1 MLFVCYLLFYEEDK
15 FEKFDGI
22 DEKYNEIDDR
32 VNIEILVEDKKSESD
47 INDGKGEEIFIQE
60 IDNCYDLNDIEKFQ
74 GLIELLMLMEEERL
88 DGGFEKDDDEN
99 DDVIGNVGVFEDE
112 NVLENIESNE
122 DKEDRI

>member
-1 MLFVCYLLFYEEDK
+1 MLFVCYLLFYDEDK
-15 FEKFDGI
+15 FEIFDGI

-60 IDNCYDLNDIEKFQ
+60 IDNDLNDIEKFQ
-74 GLIELLMLMEEERL
+74 GLIELLMLMEEKRL

-99 DDVIGNVGVFEDE
+99 DDVIGNGDVFEDE
-112 NVLENIESNE
+112 NVLENIESDEN
-122 DKEDRI
+122 KEGRF

>member
-15 FEKFDGI
+15 FEIFDGI

-60 IDNCYDLNDIEKFQ
+60 IDNDLNDIEKFQ
-74 GLIELLMLMEEERL
+74 GLIELLMLMEEKRL
-88 DGGFEKDDDEN
+88 DGGFEKDEN